1 MQFTRHT
8 PRSSTL
14 RGFTLIE
21 LLVSIAIIA
30 VLIGILLPS
39 LGKARGVGQQT
50 VCLANN
56 KQIASAAMGYAQ
68 NYNEQLWTSA
78 NWAREDLGA
87 GLYGPG
93 LLYDFINIADE
104 VTQCPTNKRRG
115 KSGED
120 SDGSMYGDTH
130 LDFDYCMAPFTQG
143 ARLSTGISAAYLP
156 ADAPATLRKLKV
168 ELEPLLIRYRTLP
181 IFFEES
187 TYWYN
192 DDIPDGLWGNWDQIT
207 TRHEM
212 AGHISYIDGSAE
224 LFKAPHGVKEEW
236 QEREKDFEAN
246 DIFVSPRGM
255 SGSWRRLY
263 SGTGAYE
270 FGWVNNPT

>member
-1 MQFTRHT
+1 MIPCPSKPRH
-8 PRSSTL
+8 PARAA
-14 RGFTLIE
+14 FTLIE

-30 VLIGILLPS
+30 ILIGILLPS
-39 LGKARGVGQQT
+39 LGKARGIGQQT
-50 VCLANN
+50 VCLANT
-56 KQIASAAMGYAQ
+56 KQIATAAIAYAQ

-78 NWAREDLGA
+78 NWAREDIGSGMYA
-87 GLYGPG
+87 PG

-120 SDGSMYGDTH
+120 TDGSMYGDTH

-143 ARLSTGISAAYLP
+143 ARLSINISAAYL
-156 ADAPATLRKLKV
+156 APDGPGALRKLNATY
-168 ELEPLLIRYRTLP
+168 EPLLTRFRTLP

-207 TRHEM
+207 TRHQN
-212 AGHISYIDGSAE
+212 AGHIAYIDGAAE

-236 QEREKDFEAN
+236 QERDKDFEAN
-246 DIFVSPRGM
+246 DIYVSPRGIP
-255 SGSWRRLY
+255 SSWRRLY
-263 SGTGAYE
+263 WATPYDY
-270 FGWVNNPT
+270 GWVNNPT